1 MTWRLRSTVTAKPL
15 FNSPT
20 GGATLGPVPGSEFH
34 NNRKTHLHGG
44 IDLNCNRIPLT
55 PGRPGIILTAGLS
68 TGLGGNKVEV
78 DHGILQDGRR
88 HVIKHYHF
96 GHKHQ
101 PWQDCI
107 YVRPGQQVHAD
118 TELGQ
123 AGDSGNASA
132 VHDHYEHYIDGQA
145 VDPLQYLREYQVVRK
160 LLTGQHYALAYPGAE
175 GPDIPYMQLRL
186 TAHGFYCMADGVY
199 GPKTVGQAKAF
210 QTAKRLVPDG
220 IVGRDTWRALIRRVM
235 L

>member
-1 MTWRLRSTVTAKPL
+1 VTAKPL

-20 GGATLGPVPGSEFH
+20 GAATLGPVPGSEFH

-44 IDLNCNRIPLT
+44 IDLNCVMGDIIISPRA
-55 PGRPGIILTAGLS
+55 GIVVVAGLS
-68 TGLGGNKVEV
+68 TGLGGNKVEI
-78 DHGILQDGRR
+78 DHGILSDGNR
-88 HVIKHYHF
+88 HLTKHYHF
-96 GHKHQ
+96 GPKFSH
-101 PWQDCI
+101 WEDVI
-107 YVRPGQQVHAD
+107 FVRPGDPVKAGQP
-118 TELGQ
+118 LGY
-123 AGDSGNASA
+123 GGMSGNATA
-132 VHDHYEHYIDGQA
+132 VHDHYEHYVDGQA

-160 LLTGQHYALAYPGAE
+160 LLTGQRYALAYPGAE

-199 GPKTVGQAKAF
+199 GPKTVGQVKAF
-210 QTAKRLVPDG
+210 QTAKGLVPDG